1 MLLQTVSYL
10 WQHLLTKLFI
20 IVLVDDDDGL
30 ICPDVLLLEKIQSR
44 HNEQQ
49 VKTYDLLL
57 FYPGGDA
64 ATVAAPRKSQSRVN
78 LAHTHTRRVYSSLF
92 FFSLKEG
99 GLLSFPPS
107 AVFLTT
113 LECFFGMVISSC
125 VLFHSSEWNDVLLFF
140 SSASS
145 LLVMLLFFPN
155 IFLIFCLYF

>member
-1 MLLQTVSYL
+1 M
-10 WQHLLTKLFI
+10 FI
-20 IVLVDDDDGL
+20 VVLVDDDEGF
-30 ICPDVLLLEKIQSR
+30 ICPDVLLLEKIESR

-57 FYPGGDA
+57 FPPGGDA

-78 LAHTHTRRVYSSLF
+78 LAHTHTHRVYSSLF
-92 FFSLKEG
+92 FFFKSG
-99 GLLSFPPS
+99 GLLSFPSS

-145 LLVMLLFFPN
+145 LLFW
-155 IFLIFCLYF
+155 